1 MGTLL
6 LVLGAGLFF
15 ALVVFFICEEKSLK
29 DADFSDMKGLCT
41 TELNPKECMGKF
53 DTVKYMV
60 IYVIALLIFDL
71 IIANLVFLPNNFG
84 LTEILLFTFVPS
96 LVGSWVILLVK
107 WTYQPVIKLISSFMY
122 GGGYMGAAI
131 VAFSITYLLLA

>member
-41 TELNPKECMGKF
+41 TELDPKECMGKF
-53 DTVKYMV
+53 DTVKYMIFYIV
-60 IYVIALLIFDL
+60 VLLVFDL
-71 IIANLVFLPNNFG
+71 AVANFVFIPNQFG
-84 LTEILLFTFVPS
+84 LTEILLFVFIPS

-122 GGGYMGAAI
+122 GAGYMGAAGF
-131 VAFSITYLLLA
+131 AFAISFTLLA

>member
-6 LVLGAGLFF
+6 LALGAGFFF

-29 DADFSDMKGLCT
+29 DADFSDMKGMCT

-53 DTVKYMV
+53 DTVRYMV
-60 IYVIALLIFDL
+60 VYFIVLLIFDFL
-71 IIANLVFLPNNFG
+71 VANLVFLPNGFG
-84 LTEILLFTFVPS
+84 LTEILLYTFIPS
-96 LVGSWVILLVK
+96 LVGSWVILLLK

-122 GGGYMGAAI
+122 GGGYMGASM
-131 VAFSITYLLLA
+131 VAFGITYLVLA